1 MEAEHI
7 GVLITSTRT
16 KLASCHQFALSPSSL
31 QFQTAH
37 ISVIVNQ
44 REHLP
49 WVIASE
55 LQNHPLDV
63 QVCVTEPKFVTD
75 MSIEP
80 TKKDKVVKMNPITGA
95 DEPDER
101 PSRWYERSRFGSDQG
116 GGWNRWS

>member
-1 MEAEHI
+1 MISIDGGRAHQ
-7 GVLITSTRT
+7 RT
-16 KLASCHQFALSPSSL
+16 YTGIKLASCHHSPSSL

-44 REHLP
+44 RGHSP

-55 LQNHPLDV
+55 PQNRPLDV
-63 QVCVTEPKFVTD
+63 QVCVAEPKFVTD
-75 MSIEP
+75 MIIEP
-80 TKKDKVVKMNPITGA
+80 TKKETKVVKMNPITGA

-101 PSRWYERSRFGSDQG
+101 PSRWYERSRIGSDQG